1 MLSCQSLLTLGFYF
15 FCAPR
20 HGLPLGEGG
29 LRRGGYAQAML
40 ALLAAASFVAW
51 PAAAFAAL
59 RRQWRSFWWRGAAIA
74 LLQPLYLTY
83 RVVEVGSVRP
93 APRPCITRDPSSL
106 PPLTPLLA
114 HPYSY
119 PYPNRWSAT
128 SSATS
133 NGSAWQRGVPAVQQ
147 ATLSATAMSG
157 SFRSWWRASP
167 RRLCVSACW
176 CSSSGARR
184 VSSAPP

>member
-40 ALLAAASFVAW
+40 ALLAAASFVVW

-93 APRPCITRDPSSL
+93 APLPCITRDPSSL

-119 PYPNRWSAT
+119 PYPNPPRPGGAL
-128 SSATS
+128 
-133 NGSAWQRGVPAVQQ
+133 RVLPQ
-147 ATLSATAMSG
+147 ATVRRGSGESRLSNK
-157 SFRSWWRASP
+157 RP
-167 RRLCVSACW
+167 
-176 CSSSGARR
+176 
-184 VSSAPP
+184 